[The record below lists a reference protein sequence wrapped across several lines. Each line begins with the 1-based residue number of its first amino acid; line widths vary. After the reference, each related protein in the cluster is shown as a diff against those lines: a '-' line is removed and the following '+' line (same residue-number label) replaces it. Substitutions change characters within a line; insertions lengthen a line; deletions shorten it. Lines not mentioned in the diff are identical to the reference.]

1 MMKLNLT
8 TLRAKIVKFVNRQP
22 TRLLTAI
29 AVISLMINYMTDGYI
44 KWFFIALGLVTIL
57 ISLTRSIRQ
66 SVKDRPDIKS

>member
-22 TRLLTAI
+22 TWLLTAI

>member
-1 MMKLNLT
+1 MKLNVT

-22 TRLLTAI
+22 TWLLTAI

>member
-1 MMKLNLT
+1 M
-8 TLRAKIVKFVNRQP
+8 RAKIVKFVNRQP
-22 TRLLTAI
+22 TWLLTAI
-29 AVISLMINYMTDGYI
+29 AVISLIINYMTDGYI